1 MTAQVETRGWR
12 GWMQSFTAIDLV
24 TIALFAVILRFA
36 ALPVYKALYVVFP
49 WNQAVFPLFMA
60 FLMAT
65 MLAIVPKPG
74 ATLLWTV
81 VWMAINFFLQGEE
94 LVYAA
99 GAMLIPIGTEVVFW
113 IMKRWGDDLTSALVG
128 TMVYTAGFKIWDWYA
143 LNQIFK
149 IPYEL
154 PLFLLVSFV
163 AVFVTNNIG
172 AYIGYKLGLRLK
184 RLIG

>member
-1 MTAQVETRGWR
+1 MTAQVETRSDSWLKR
-12 GWMQSFTAIDLV
+12 FTAIDLV
-24 TIALFAVILRFA
+24 TIALFAVVLRYA

-60 FLMAT
+60 FCMAT

-81 VWMAINFFLQGEE
+81 VWMLINFFLQGEE
-94 LVYAA
+94 LVYAL
-99 GAMLIPIGTEVVFW
+99 GAMPIPIITEVVFW
-113 IMKRWGDDLTSALVG
+113 VMKQWGGNLTSALVG

-149 IPYEL
+149 IPYGL
-154 PLFLLVSFV
+154 GIFLLVSAI
-163 AVFVTNNIG
+163 AVLITNNVG
-172 AYIGYKLGLRLK
+172 AYSGHVLGK
-184 RLIG
+184 RLNRLVG

>member
-1 MTAQVETRGWR
+1 MTAEAQTRTTGWLQR
-12 GWMQSFTAIDLV
+12 FTAIDLV
-24 TIALFAVILRFA
+24 TIALFAVILRYA

-60 FLMAT
+60 FCMAT

-74 ATLLWTV
+74 ATLLWTA
-81 VWMAINFFLQGEE
+81 VWMLINFFLQGEE
-94 LVYAA
+94 LLYAA
-99 GAMLIPIGTEVVFW
+99 GAMMIPVITEVVFW
-113 IMKRWGDDLTSALVG
+113 GMKQWGGTLTSVLIG

-154 PLFLLVSFV
+154 GIFLLVSAV
-163 AVFVTNNIG
+163 AVLVSNNVGAFVGHT
-172 AYIGYKLGLRLK
+172 LGK
-184 RLIG
+184 RLNRLVG